1 MEMDPLVATDDMASW
16 PMIMEQTRF
25 DWHRL
30 RPVAPL
36 LIFPAGILFCLAHAL
51 LPYGQLYGVGAM
63 FKWSVLVLS
72 PWAVTAMLFERSVRV
87 GETRVQLLLRA
98 AVLALIAYAISSCG
112 SFWLGAGVERAFLSR
127 MPLVAGALL
136 LAGLYPLKP
145 LPAKGFDARE
155 SGEEE
160 LPVEPSHVLYAAGA
174 GNYVE
179 LHCGSRTILWRQTLR
194 NAEEVL
200 RPEGFVRIHRS
211 YLVARSAI
219 SDVYRSR
226 KGPVEIALING
237 QRLPVSTSY
246 AANVVRA
253 QSVIT

>member
-1 MEMDPLVATDDMASW
+1 
-16 PMIMEQTRF
+16 MIMEQSTF
-25 DWHRL
+25 DWRCL
-30 RPVAPL
+30 RPAAPL

-72 PWAVTAMLFERSVRV
+72 PWAMAAILFERSVRV
-87 GETRVQLLLRA
+87 GETRLQLLMRG

-127 MPLVAGALL
+127 MPLVAAAVL

-160 LPVEPSHVLYAAGA
+160 LPVEPSQVLYAAGA

-179 LHCGSRTILWRQTLR
+179 LHCGSRTTLWRQTMR
-194 NAEEVL
+194 NAEAVL
-200 RPEGFVRIHRS
+200 GPDGFVRIHRS

-246 AANVVRA
+246 AANLVRA
-253 QSVIT
+253 IQ

>member
-87 GETRVQLLLRA
+87 GETRLQLLLRA

-145 LPAKGFDARE
+145 LPAKGFDARQ

-211 YLVARSAI
+211 RLVNRERVREVRWENRGEMFVVMANGVVLKVARSCRTKLDLRTKI
-219 SDVYRSR
+219 R
-226 KGPVEIALING
+226 
-237 QRLPVSTSY
+237 
-246 AANVVRA
+246 
-253 QSVIT
+253 

>member
-1 MEMDPLVATDDMASW
+1 
-16 PMIMEQTRF
+16 MIMEQSTF
-25 DWHRL
+25 DWRCL
-30 RPVAPL
+30 RPAAPL

-51 LPYGQLYGVGAM
+51 LPYGKLHGVEAM

-72 PWAVTAMLFERSVRV
+72 PWAMAAILFERSVHL
-87 GETRVQLLLRA
+87 GETRLKLLERA

-127 MPLVAGALL
+127 MPIVAAALL
-136 LAGLYPLKP
+136 LAGMYPLKP
-145 LPAKGFDARE
+145 LPAKVLDARK

-160 LPVEPSHVLYAAGA
+160 LPVEVSHVLYAAGA

-179 LHCGSRTILWRQTLR
+179 LHCGSRKALWRQTLR
-194 NAEEVL
+194 DAEEVL
-200 RPEGFVRIHRS
+200 RPAGFVRIHRS

-226 KGPVEIALING
+226 RGPVEIALING

-246 AANVVRA
+246 AANVVRTM
-253 QSVIT
+253 Q